1 MPLPPPVERVAEAYC
16 GHLSRMRRLRARVL
30 VAAAGLL
37 AVSLVV
43 PWFYGTDDGQP
54 LTIAGWDTEPG
65 FTLGMVACACVVAIA
80 GAADRPLLA
89 VPASAAALALTIW
102 MLPRGE
108 RYSGYELGPGGF
120 IAIAVSILALAL

>member
-1 MPLPPPVERVAEAYC
+1 
-16 GHLSRMRRLRARVL
+16 MRRLHARAF

-37 AVSLVV
+37 AVSLLV

-65 FTLGMVACACVVAIA
+65 FTLGMVACACLLAIA
-80 GAADRPLLA
+80 GAVDRPLLA
-89 VPASAAALALTIW
+89 VPPSAAALILTLW

-108 RYSGYELGPGGF
+108 RYSGYDLGPGGF
-120 IAIAVSILALAL
+120 IAIVISILALALAARSGWRRRQAEEP